1 MGKQAD
7 QLQGTLDQLVLRILR
22 SAGERLHGY
31 AISERIHQI
40 SEDVLRIEEGSLY
53 PALHRME
60 EAGWI
65 RSQWGV
71 SENNR
76 RARYYTITTRGG
88 RHLQSLERK
97 WARHVKAV
105 ARVMKHA

>member
-1 MGKQAD
+1 MGRQPD
-7 QLQGTLDQLVLRILR
+7 QLQGTLDLLVLRILR

-31 AISERIHQI
+31 TITERIQQL
-40 SEDVLRIEEGSLY
+40 SEDVLRVEEGSLY

-60 EAGWI
+60 DAGWI

-76 RARYYTITTRGG
+76 RARYYAITSVGQRQL
-88 RHLQSLERK
+88 RLLERK
-97 WARHVKAV
+97 WARHVKAE

>member
-1 MGKQAD
+1 MGKRPD
-7 QLQGTLDQLVLRILR
+7 HLQGTLDLLVLRILH
-22 SAGERLHGY
+22 SAGDRLHGY
-31 AISERIHQI
+31 AISERIHQL

-53 PALHRME
+53 PALHRMN

-76 RARYYTITTRGG
+76 RARYYSITNAGQ
-88 RHLQSLERK
+88 RHLQSLEK
-97 WARHVKAV
+97 NWAKHVKAV
-105 ARVMKHA
+105 SRVIKHA